1 MTAEPVQRYPD
12 VDGRTRAARPSP
24 GRAGAPT
31 RTRAAQSSP
40 SSPPAR
46 TSPTIPRPRGEAAG
60 LRGPTARRAAPP
72 APVRAPR
79 APFVALVA
87 AVVVAGIV
95 GLLVLNTAIN
105 SSSLALQHLRD
116 RQDRLD
122 AQEQQL
128 NQELADR
135 ESPGSLRAAATRLG
149 LVPAGTTA
157 FIRLPDG
164 KVIGV
169 PQPAPGSR
177 PAGG

>member
-1 MTAEPVQRYPD
+1 MTAEPVRSYPD
-12 VDGRTRAARPSP
+12 VER
-24 GRAGAPT
+24 
-31 RTRAAQSSP
+31 
-40 SSPPAR
+40 PAR
-46 TSPTIPRPRGEAAG
+46 TAPPDRTGRGRRSGVLAPERETSARSAAATAAIPKPRTRVPQAAE
-60 LRGPTARRAAPP
+60 RRATRTAPP
-72 APVRAPR
+72 VPVAAPR
-79 APFVALVA
+79 APFVALV
-87 AVVVAGIV
+87 VGLVVAGIV

-105 SSSLALQHLRD
+105 SSSLSLQHLRD
-116 RQDRLD
+116 KQEALD

-169 PQPAPGSR
+169 PQPARGTGSR
-177 PAGG
+177 AG